1 MIKLHVLTN
10 KAELKKEQLD
20 NKIVIVLDIL
30 IATTSIVT
38 ALANGCLR
46 VVPVRNYLE
55 ALSYKDIPEYSGY
68 KF

>member
-10 KAELKKEQLD
+10 KAELKKEQLE

-38 ALANGCLR
+38 ALANGCRDLFS
-46 VVPVRNYLE
+46 PLQ
-55 ALSYKDIPEYSGY
+55 LPS
-68 KF
+68 